1 MKKVLLA
8 IDGISPNHKVFHFAI
23 QFCKRIKAEL
33 NVFQIINPRNF
44 SEYLKKIRYSAE
56 NAGGYFSRTMV
67 AATFAEAGDHETA
80 KEIMS
85 AAQKNYNRLLSETD
99 IFLPQVS
106 TNVGVYTH
114 PYSTHLGNHT
124 VTTRL
129 AVENVHVIRYGIQG
143 CQVVF
148 NYQDGFS
155 FLRQFTD
162 NLHGIQDS

>member
-8 IDGISPNHKVFHFAI
+8 IDGITPNHKVFHFAI

-99 IFLPQVS
+99 
-106 TNVGVYTH
+106 NEGVTCHYTMKSGAPDKEIINYVH
-114 PYSTHLGNHT
+114 AHRDVVVAIYDEAERKTDKTKMKKNN
-124 VTTRL
+124 TTPRRIRHRL
-129 AVENVHVIRYGIQG
+129 AIPLVVIDR
-143 CQVVF
+143 
-148 NYQDGFS
+148 S
-155 FLRQFTD
+155 
-162 NLHGIQDS
+162 